1 MRLRAEHPIQ
11 AFLCVHVSVVPSLA
25 AQLGQYLV
33 LCKGLAMHLSST
45 DIFLL
50 RSSISSTPLKPT
62 ISVEQCW
69 LQSPAASAVEHL
81 LM

>member
-1 MRLRAEHPIQ
+1 MRLSTEHPIQ
-11 AFLCVHVSVVPSLA
+11 AFLCVHVFVVPSLA

-33 LCKGLAMHLSST
+33 LCKGLAMRLSST
-45 DIFLL
+45 EIFLL
-50 RSSISSTPLKPT
+50 RSSVSSALLKPA

-69 LQSPAASAVEHL
+69 LQLPPASSLGHL